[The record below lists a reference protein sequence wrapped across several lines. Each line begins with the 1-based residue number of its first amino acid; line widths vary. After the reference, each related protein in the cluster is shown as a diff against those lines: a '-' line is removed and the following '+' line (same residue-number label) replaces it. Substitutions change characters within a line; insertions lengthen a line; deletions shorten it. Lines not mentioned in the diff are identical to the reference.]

1 MSSPEEQ
8 ARVRDLLGTGEFPH
22 LAELFANDTDLTPPP
37 DTFET
42 GLEWL
47 FDGMQAVLD
56 ARRG

>member
-1 MSSPEEQ
+1 MIPTDHS
-8 ARVRDLLGTGEFPH
+8 TGEYPR
-22 LAELFANDTDLTPPP
+22 LAEALDQDEGLSRPP
-37 DTFET
+37 DTFEA